1 MHSQRT
7 KREGVRCKFL
17 LITGVFSICML
28 FHLKIHDF
36 DYFETCAYYATYV
49 FKVLEK

>member
-17 LITGVFSICML
+17 LITGVFCMYML
-28 FHLKIHDF
+28 FHLKIHDLN
-36 DYFETCAYYATYV
+36 YFETYAHFATYV
-49 FKVLEK
+49 F